1 MPITAGLRSMAVA
14 EPAPSSDQVGRDEE
28 VKPMER
34 EIPTR

>member
-1 MPITAGLRSMAVA
+1 MHITAGLRSTAVA
-14 EPAPSSDQVGRDEE
+14 EPAPSRDQVGLDEE